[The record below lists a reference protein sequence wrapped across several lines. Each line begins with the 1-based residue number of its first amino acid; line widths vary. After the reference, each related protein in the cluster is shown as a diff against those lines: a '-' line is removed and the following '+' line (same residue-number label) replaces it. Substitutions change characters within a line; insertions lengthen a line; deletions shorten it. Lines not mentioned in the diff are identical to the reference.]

1 MSSKV
6 SDLIGGVLLP
16 LHLGD
21 SNFQVLLGDVDLGPL
36 SQRPELFKVAAVQ
49 NELVNVTDDQQTAVV
64 TVGVNIR
71 LDWSN
76 WVTEVLGPYSSLNI
90 TGQYT
95 YYRTQLNESGVI
107 IGPVEELQPS
117 EPPERLMIMAN
128 LERHEF
134 YVEITCAVVA
144 GQNESD
150 RAVYKL
156 ETCLP
161 QLDEEQCWHSN
172 ITIYAIEIPNHLGM
186 YIIIITRST

>member
-6 SDLIGGVLLP
+6 SALIGDVLLP
-16 LHLGD
+16 LYLGD

-49 NELVNVTDDQQTAVV
+49 NELVNITDDQQTAVV

-76 WVTEVLGPYSSLNI
+76 WVTEVLGPYSSLNA

-95 YYRTQLNESGVI
+95 YHRTQLNESGVI

-117 EPPERLMIMAN
+117 EPPERLVIMAN
-128 LERHEF
+128 LERREF
-134 YVEITCAVVA
+134 YIEITCAVVA

-156 ETCLP
+156 EACLP
-161 QLDEEQCWHSN
+161 QLDEERCWHSN

-186 YIIIITRST
+186 YIIITRST